1 MSLPIG
7 ERRKLRRMERAIAST
22 DPRLEGLYAMF
33 TRLNG
38 LDKMPRRERIR
49 AGVIRPKPRVRR
61 DAPLSRADWPQG
73 WLQEL
78 ELSGAAHGLP
88 AMGYRQLAVH
98 ALEVRLHRVDGYV
111 KLVRDL
117 RGAQQLRHALQH
129 FLLPLG

>member
-7 ERRKLRRMERAIAST
+7 ERRKLRRMERAIANT
-22 DPRLEGLYAMF
+22 DPRLEGLYSMF
-33 TRLNG
+33 TKLNG

-61 DAPLSRADWPQG
+61 DVPLSRADWPQG

-78 ELSGAAHGLP
+78 ELLGTAHGLP

-98 ALEVRLHRVDGYV
+98 ALQVRLHRVDGYV

-117 RGAQQLRHALQH
+117 RGAQQLRHAPQH